1 MVGDIAKAHRR
12 GTLPRSTATLAAR
25 WIPRGGGPWDPAMQT
40 MYVNLVKWAFLCQL
54 LVDPHCGL
62 RAPAN
67 LPPAR
72 RRFSAKHA
80 TLRGRSGIHG
90 AWS

>member
-1 MVGDIAKAHRR
+1 
-12 GTLPRSTATLAAR
+12 
-25 WIPRGGGPWDPAMQT
+25 MQT